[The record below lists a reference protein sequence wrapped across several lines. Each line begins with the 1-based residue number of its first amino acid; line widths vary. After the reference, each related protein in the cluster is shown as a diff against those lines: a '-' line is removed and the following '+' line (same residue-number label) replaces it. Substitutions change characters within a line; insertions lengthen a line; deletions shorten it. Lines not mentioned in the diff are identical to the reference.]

1 MTKVHSDLRSLSDSL
16 KPEIK
21 RYNDQQVGLAVSDL
35 KSQASMLLGDINAL
49 WRGYENSYSP
59 TVYRRTG
66 KTRMG
71 FSLSD
76 VRTTGTGPSTRI
88 EIDLILDD
96 EMMYHDS
103 LFGGSKGHS
112 FMLISEGWD
121 APGLRAYRGGNDTYR
136 LTTFDGVGII
146 DSLVNMYNNDKVQ
159 FKFYYEGNEY
169 A

>member
-21 RYNDQQVGLAVSDL
+21 RYNDQQVGLTVSDL

-49 WRGYENSYSP
+49 WLGYERSYTP

-66 KTRMG
+66 KTKAG
-71 FSLSD
+71 FSLSEP
-76 VRTTGTGPSTRI
+76 RITGSGPTTKI

-96 EMMYHDS
+96 DMMWHDS
-103 LFGGSKGHS
+103 LFEGRKGHS

-136 LTTFDGVGII
+136 LTTFDGIGII
-146 DSLVNMYNNDKVQ
+146 DSLINTYNNEN
-159 FKFYYEGNEY
+159 FEFNFYYQGKKY
-169 A
+169 K

>member
-1 MTKVHSDLRSLSDSL
+1 MNKVHSDLRSLSDSL

-49 WRGYENSYSP
+49 WRGYENSYTP

-66 KTRMG
+66 KTRAG
-71 FSLSD
+71 FSLSEPR
-76 VRTTGTGPSTRI
+76 VTGSGPTTKI

-96 EMMYHDS
+96 EMMWHNS
-103 LFGGSKGHS
+103 LFGGNKGHS

-121 APGLRAYRGGNDTYR
+121 APALRAYRGGNDTYR
-136 LTTFDGVGII
+136 LTTFDGIGII
-146 DSLVNMYNNDKVQ
+146 DSLVNMYNDEN
-159 FKFYYEGNEY
+159 FEFNFYYQGKKY
-169 A
+169 K

>member
-1 MTKVHSDLRSLSDSL
+1 MRSLSDSL

-21 RYNDQQVGLAVSDL
+21 RYNDQQVGLAMSDL

-49 WRGYENSYSP
+49 WRGYENSYTPS
-59 TVYRRTG
+59 VYVRTG

-71 FSLSD
+71 FSLSEP
-76 VRTTGTGPSTRI
+76 RITGTGPSTRI

-96 EMMYHDS
+96 DMMWHDS
-103 LFGGSKGHS
+103 IFGGSKGHS

-121 APGLRAYRGGNDTYR
+121 APALRAYRGGNDTYR

-159 FKFYYEGNEY
+159 FKFYYEGKEY